1 MNQQLVFDLQREL
14 VPSLENFV
22 VGANQQLHSALRAC
36 ARGACAE
43 SIYLWGPPGCG
54 KTHLLRAFGAAGE
67 ALYTDCRDAVPLA
80 HGVMR
85 LAVDNIEEADAG
97 RQQAL
102 FSAYNLTREAGGA
115 FVASGSAPPAQL
127 QLRDD
132 LRSRLGWGLVF
143 QMHPLSED
151 DQRAALH
158 AHASSRGYSIRPE
171 VVDFMLKRWP
181 RDLKSLVKVLDA
193 LDRYSMEQKRAI
205 SLDLV
210 RELLHKVYPAA

>member
-1 MNQQLVFDLQREL
+1 MNRQLIFDLQREL

-22 VGANQQLHSALRAC
+22 VGANQQLHGALRAC

-54 KTHLLRAFGAAGE
+54 KTHLLRGFCSQGGSF
-67 ALYTDCRDAVPLA
+67 YMDCRSPAALPVSA
-80 HGVMR
+80 TR
-85 LAVDNIEEADAG
+85 LAVDNIDYADAE

-102 FSAYNLTREAGGA
+102 FSAYNRARELGGA

-143 QMHPLSED
+143 QIHPLSED

-158 AHASSRGYSIRPE
+158 AHATSRGYSIRPE

-193 LDRYSMEQKRAI
+193 LDRYSMEQKRSV

-210 RELLHKVYPAA
+210 RELLHKVDPAA